1 MPYVMCPN
9 CGYTVRL
16 AVAAPDP
23 GACPQCCA
31 HLHSQATVT
40 WQRWPRSH
48 STMPTPR
55 LRLFLPTSPEAPA
68 LCRRAVDALRGELSD
83 DEVDT
88 LRLLLC
94 EIVTNAVVHTGDT
107 SPRRAIATVTL
118 TPAWVRAEV
127 RDSGPGFRPRVG
139 APRLDMES
147 GWGLHLVDAMSSDW
161 GVVTAE
167 GSWVWFELT
176 RTAVPSPMR
185 EAVAS

>member
-1 MPYVMCPN
+1 MPYLTCPN
-9 CGYTVRL
+9 CGYTVR
-16 AVAAPDP
+16 AAIAAPDP

-31 HLHSQATVT
+31 HLHTPSTVS

-55 LRLFLPTSPEAPA
+55 LRLFLPTSPEAPW
-68 LCRRAVDALRGELSD
+68 LCRRALEGLRDELGD
-83 DEVDT
+83 PLTDT

-94 EIVTNAVVHTGDT
+94 EVVTNAVVHTEGH

-147 GWGLHLVDAMSSDW
+147 GWGLHLVDALSTDW
-161 GVVTAE
+161 GVVSCE
-167 GSWVWFELT
+167 GSWVWFELA
-176 RTAVPSPMR
+176 RSAVRDEPR